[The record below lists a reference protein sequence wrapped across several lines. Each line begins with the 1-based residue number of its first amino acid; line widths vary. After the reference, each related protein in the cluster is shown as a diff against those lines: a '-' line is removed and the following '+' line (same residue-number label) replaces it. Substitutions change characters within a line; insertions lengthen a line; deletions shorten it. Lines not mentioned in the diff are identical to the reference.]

1 MAEVATGTTM
11 AERRASVDLT
21 DRRALLACQPDDPA
35 VLAEAHRLK
44 ETALLDFGVRDS
56 VVTSWLYAK
65 CHHHIPTTAVE
76 TAAVVATGDGG
87 CLLLYNPQFFVDI
100 GLAGVRFVLF
110 HEARHLM
117 HRHLYVEPELRADPV
132 FHLAAEVS
140 INHVAMVRLAS
151 GGLPTRAVPDGTGGT
166 VREPVGVDP
175 HEIHRRYA
183 EDLSGQGRK
192 PLSYQDFVDTDLV
205 VYREL
210 KRMHT
215 PLVLPIGLCIH
226 ADHVGGDIGEL
237 PTDGETVGRIVG
249 EVLAEAI
256 RAALRGNRIAR
267 DEVLNLV
274 DRSEGGGDRLTRMWG
289 TLGAVALRG
298 ETPRTRRVQWWK
310 RWLADTLASKLR
322 EGERLVYPKKQG
334 AVLLALGHDPMLSRR
349 GRERTKVVL
358 VALDTSGS
366 MSNEVVDWI
375 TSLVGQTDGV
385 ESHWLSFDGVVMPFV
400 PGERVYGGGG
410 TNFQNVVDY
419 AEGRLTID
427 GEPFEVQPDAVIM
440 VTDGYA
446 PRVSP
451 AQPDRWIWLITDGGD
466 DWPEHHNPPMAC
478 HRVIT
483 GER

>member
-1 MAEVATGTTM
+1 MVAQ
-11 AERRASVDLT
+11 RSPVDLT
-21 DRRALLACQPDDPA
+21 DRRALLARQPDDPT
-35 VLAEAHRLK
+35 VLAEAQRLK
-44 ETALLDFGVRDS
+44 EVALLDFGIRDS
-56 VVTSWLYAK
+56 VVASWLYTK

-76 TAAVVATGDGG
+76 TAAVVATGDGS

-117 HRHLYVEPELRADPV
+117 HRHLYAEQELRADPL

-140 INHVAMVRLAS
+140 INHVAMVRLQVT
-151 GGLPTRAVPDGTGGT
+151 GLPSRVVPGKDAGTSH
-166 VREPVGVDP
+166 EPVGVDP
-175 HEIHRRYA
+175 REVHQRYA
-183 EDLSGQGRK
+183 DDLRDQGRE
-192 PLSYQDFVDTDLV
+192 PLSYEEFVDTDLV

-210 KRMHT
+210 KRMRT
-215 PLVLPIGLCIH
+215 PLVMPVGLCIH
-226 ADHVGGDIGEL
+226 ADHVGRHGSEFPADA
-237 PTDGETVGRIVG
+237 ETVGLIIG
-249 EVLAEAI
+249 EALAEAI
-256 RAALRGNRIAR
+256 RAALRGNRLAR
-267 DEVLNLV
+267 DEVLNLI

-289 TLGAVALRG
+289 NLGAAALRG
-298 ETPRTRRVQWWK
+298 ETPRTRRVDWWK

-358 VALDTSGS
+358 IALDTSGS
-366 MSNEVVDWI
+366 MPDEVVDWV
-375 TSLVGQTDGV
+375 TTLVGQTDGV

-419 AEGRLTID
+419 AEGRLAID
-427 GEPFEVQPDAVIM
+427 GVPFEVQPDAVIM

-446 PRVSP
+446 PHVTP
-451 AQPDRWIWLITDGGD
+451 AQPDRWIWLITNGGD
-466 DWPEHHNPPMAC
+466 DWPEHHHPPMAC
-478 HRVIT
+478 HRVTT
-483 GER
+483 GDR